1 MRNSG
6 CQLSGLQSPG
16 RKARRNGNPFL
27 FNRPDLMSQHQEN
40 GRLVTPQENGRLVTP
55 RDNGRL
61 VILQGAKSNFPKSKP
76 ETQSRKQETTL
87 ITSLTRKKSLGSNVR
102 RWNVL
107 YTQGFQSQAA
117 SWLRCSF
124 QCTKNGR
131 IGGGVVVQTTLPRH
145 TLVNTER
152 RCF

>member
-107 YTQGFQSQAA
+107 ELKGSRAKRLLGCGAVSNVQRTAESAA
-117 SWLRCSF
+117 GLWYKQLCPD
-124 QCTKNGR
+124 T
-131 IGGGVVVQTTLPRH
+131 H
-145 TLVNTER
+145 W
-152 RCF
+152 